1 MPSDWALLAKAWWF
15 DPHPRKEVKGKV
27 KLSDIKEKIE
37 DKMLD
42 ADFMSK
48 FSLWVSIA
56 SLISAAL
63 TLYVTLKH

>member
-15 DPHPRKEVKGKV
+15 DPHPQKEVEGKV

>member
-1 MPSDWALLAKAWWF
+1 M
-15 DPHPRKEVKGKV
+15 V